1 MEDRGVLGIIISQT
15 FVLTVMYILD
25 VKTSAAETG
34 VSPIHL

>member
-25 VKTSAAETG
+25 V
-34 VSPIHL
+34 